1 MGPFGRLTA
10 ALSAVVAGAALA
22 SAPVAGAAPIGPVA
36 TGSAGSA
43 ASQAAAPGGAL
54 RVRTLMTGLDIP
66 WDLTFLP
73 SGAMLV
79 TERDRERIWLRP
91 PGGGAR
97 LLASQPGGVW
107 HGGETGL
114 MAIVADP
121 HFSADRH
128 FYTCHGYDNGRVRDI
143 RVVLWQLNDTAT
155 EASRVRPLVTGL
167 PVTSGRHGGCRLR
180 FGRGGALYIATGD
193 AAEGTN
199 PRDLHSLGGKVLRVD
214 PVTGAGWPTNPF
226 SQAKDPDKRR
236 IYTYGHRNVQ
246 GLALR
251 PGGKMWSVEHGPDRD
266 DEVNRLISGGDYGWH
281 PVPGYNESVP
291 MTDYDLPGTQLGAQ
305 WSSGYPTAATSG
317 ATWLSDPRWGR
328 WQGRLAVA
336 ALKDSALRIMH
347 FNRAGDFLG
356 VRIPPALN
364 GTYGRL
370 RTAQIGPGGA
380 LFLTTSDGGGADRV
394 LRVVP
399 RTG

>member
-1 MGPFGRLTA
+1 M
-10 ALSAVVAGAALA
+10 ALSIAVASAALA
-22 SAPVAGAAPIGPVA
+22 AAP
-36 TGSAGSA
+36 TAGSA
-43 ASQAAAPGGAL
+43 STGAGAIASAGGGQAVQAAPGGGL
-54 RVRTLMTGLDIP
+54 QVRTLMAGLDIP
-66 WDLTFLP
+66 WDVTFLP

-79 TERDRERIWLRP
+79 TERDRERILLRP

-97 LLASQPGGVW
+97 VVARQPAGIW
-107 HGGETGL
+107 HGDETGL
-114 MAIVADP
+114 MAIVVHP
-121 HFSADRH
+121 KFSANRY
-128 FYTCHGYDNGRVRDI
+128 FYTCHGFTDGQKKDI
-143 RVVLWQLNDTAT
+143 RVVLWRLNDSAT
-155 EASRVRPLVTGL
+155 KATRVRPVVTGI
-167 PVTSGRHGGCRLR
+167 PVTTGRHGGCRLR
-180 FGRGGALYIATGD
+180 FGGSGALYIATGD
-193 AAEGTN
+193 AAVGTN
-199 PRDLHSLGGKVLRVD
+199 PRNLHSLGGKVLRVD
-214 PVTGAGWPTNPF
+214 PATGAGWPTNAF
-226 SQAKDPDKRR
+226 SRAKDPDKRR

-266 DEVNRLISGGDYGWH
+266 DEVNWLISGGDYGWH

-291 MTDYDLPGTQLGAQ
+291 MTDYSLPGRQIGAR

-336 ALKDSALRIMH
+336 ALKDSALRVMR
-347 FNRAGDFLG
+347 FNRKGDFLG

-370 RTAQIGPGGA
+370 RTAQIGPNGA
-380 LFLTTSDGGGADRV
+380 LYLTTSNGGGADRV

-399 RTG
+399 RRG